1 MQTPLIPPEFLYL
14 GRCFIQD
21 DASWGRK
28 NFPEWAK
35 QAIAL
40 THLPPAQIN
49 SLKAFI
55 DEILASADEAYVDRM
70 WNSMGAPLRVHVYG
84 KPPASTGGRT
94 RGWFKT
100 IRELLD
106 TVKVK
111 SFEGKR

>member
-1 MQTPLIPPEFLYL
+1 MKTPVIPSEFSRL
-14 GRCFIQD
+14 GSCFIQD

-49 SLKAFI
+49 TLKGFI
-55 DEILASADEAYVDRM
+55 DEILASTDETYVDHM
-70 WNSMGAPLRVHVYG
+70 WNSMGAPLQVRVHG
-84 KPPASTGGRT
+84 KPPASSGGLT

-111 SFEGKR
+111 CFEDKR

>member
-1 MQTPLIPPEFLYL
+1 MKMPVIPPEFSRL
-14 GRCFIQD
+14 GSCFILD

-35 QAIAL
+35 RAIGL
-40 THLPPAQIN
+40 TNLPPAQIN
-49 SLKAFI
+49 SLKGFI
-55 DEILASADEAYVDRM
+55 DEILASTDEAYVDHM
-70 WNSMGAPLRVHVYG
+70 WNSMGAPLQVRVHA
-84 KPPASTGGRT
+84 KPPASSGGLT

-111 SFEGKR
+111 SFEDKR